1 MAKFESPIQ
10 VIRVLENEA
19 NENIPSRFAIKDL
32 YDKFCEFGTVLDL
45 ERSGRPKISDELS
58 TDLITEILEENP
70 KSTVTQ
76 ISSTIGI
83 SQRTIL
89 RRIHE
94 VIGMKSY
101 RIQIHQQLEDED
113 YDRRVEMADI
123 LLPILN
129 SRGNKDLIF
138 FSDESTFHISG
149 RVHKQNCRI
158 WGYEKPN
165 EVHEVERD
173 SPKVNVWCAMSSN
186 CIIGPYFFDYDTV
199 DGEDYLKMLKEYFY
213 PILVRKRIDKRI
225 IFQQDG
231 APPHY
236 RTTVRAWLNEKF
248 PGKWIGRRGA
258 IEWAPRSPDLTPLD
272 FFLWGY
278 LKQKIYSKPVKDLSE
293 LRQRITDHI
302 QLIEPETINSN
313 FLNIK
318 KRLLLIKETGGAH
331 IEQLL

>member
-138 FSDESTFHISG
+138 LLTRFNST
-149 RVHKQNCRI
+149 R
-158 WGYEKPN
+158 
-165 EVHEVERD
+165 
-173 SPKVNVWCAMSSN
+173 
-186 CIIGPYFFDYDTV
+186 
-199 DGEDYLKMLKEYFY
+199 
-213 PILVRKRIDKRI
+213 
-225 IFQQDG
+225 
-231 APPHY
+231 
-236 RTTVRAWLNEKF
+236 
-248 PGKWIGRRGA
+248 
-258 IEWAPRSPDLTPLD
+258 
-272 FFLWGY
+272 FFLMG
-278 LKQKIYSKPVKDLSE
+278 LFEAKD
-293 LRQRITDHI
+293 IFKTC
-302 QLIEPETINSN
+302 
-313 FLNIK
+313 
-318 KRLLLIKETGGAH
+318 KRFK
-331 IEQLL
+331 